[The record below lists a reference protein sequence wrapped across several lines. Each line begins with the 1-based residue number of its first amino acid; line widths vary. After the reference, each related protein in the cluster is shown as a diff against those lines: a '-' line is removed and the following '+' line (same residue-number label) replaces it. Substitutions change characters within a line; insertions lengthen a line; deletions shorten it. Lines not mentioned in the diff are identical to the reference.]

1 MTNDSVSAIIGE
13 SREKWLHFA
22 ADLSE
27 EWDWEEYSMTQ
38 KNLAGWLKAIIIGLV
53 VLALLVYG
61 LLIPF
66 IGRGIVESA
75 PEFQS
80 WFVPWLVFAWATAVP
95 CFIAAFFAWKVAVNI
110 GQDHSFCMEN
120 SVLLRRIAILAAV
133 DSALVFVG
141 DVVFILL
148 GMNHASS
155 AIALLMVVFLGAAV
169 SVACAALS
177 HLVKK
182 AADLQQ
188 ESDLTI

>member
-75 PEFQS
+75 PEIQS
-80 WFVPWLVFAWATAVP
+80 WFVPWLVFA
-95 CFIAAFFAWKVAVNI
+95 
-110 GQDHSFCMEN
+110 
-120 SVLLRRIAILAAV
+120 
-133 DSALVFVG
+133 
-141 DVVFILL
+141 
-148 GMNHASS
+148 
-155 AIALLMVVFLGAAV
+155 
-169 SVACAALS
+169 
-177 HLVKK
+177 
-182 AADLQQ
+182 
-188 ESDLTI
+188 

>member
-1 MTNDSVSAIIGE
+1 
-13 SREKWLHFA
+13 
-22 ADLSE
+22 
-27 EWDWEEYSMTQ
+27 MTQ
-38 KNLAGWLKAIIIGLV
+38 KNLAVWLKTIIIGLT

-66 IGRGIVESA
+66 LGRGLIESA
-75 PEFQS
+75 PEFSS
-80 WFVPWLVFAWATAVP
+80 WYVPWLVFSWLTAVP

-110 GQDHSFCMEN
+110 GQDRSFSMDN
-120 SVLLRRIAILAAV
+120 SMLLRRIALLAAI
-133 DSALVFVG
+133 DSALVFAG
-141 DVVFILL
+141 DVVMFLL
-148 GMNHASS
+148 GMNHASA